1 LDLFLEKNLKGR
13 EIYVPDT
20 LNVTMQEG
28 GDGLEITVE
37 CDEEGILEEA
47 GIYYA
52 EADTQTKC
60 AYRDWHRLCA
70 VSGKTVKNGKF
81 THKTQPFLGA
91 KAVFA
96 YAYAKFIN
104 GFTITSKIT
113 AKRFTEY
120 DGVVVKERKLYS
132 SAETNV
138 FSVAE
143 YKEYS
148 IADIFLE
155 REAVPK
161 LVEGYGLIKGAFSVG
176 GLKTYK
182 ISSPRYVPDDNAY
195 LEFDAYSPKDIELT
209 VTIEV
214 SEVGQETERYTSL
227 VNVRGGGKWKRI
239 ILKAADFKAETN
251 GRSLKSFIDGSGL
264 SFDCAGE
271 ESEFAVT
278 NILWL

>member
-1 LDLFLEKNLKGR
+1 
-13 EIYVPDT
+13 
-20 LNVTMQEG
+20 MQEG
-28 GDGLEITVE
+28 DDGLEITVE

-60 AYRDWHRLCA
+60 AYRDWHRLCS
-70 VSGKTVKNGKF
+70 VLGKTVKNGKF
-81 THKTQPFLGA
+81 TYTTQPFPSA

-113 AKRFTEY
+113 AKRFAEY

-239 ILKAADFKAETN
+239 ILKSSDFKSETQN
-251 GRSLKSFIDGSGL
+251 VSLANFNEGRALEFT
-264 SFDCAGE
+264 CADE
-271 ESEFAVT
+271 EVEYSVT